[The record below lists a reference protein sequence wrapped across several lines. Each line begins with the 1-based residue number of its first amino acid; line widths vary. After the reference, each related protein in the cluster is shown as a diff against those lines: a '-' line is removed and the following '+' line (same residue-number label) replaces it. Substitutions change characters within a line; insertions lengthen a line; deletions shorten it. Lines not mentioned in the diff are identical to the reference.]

1 MLHGGGFPPYARP
14 VDGTA
19 STSSGSRRLQVVLS
33 CAMSVDGYI
42 DDASPHRL
50 RLSNDED
57 LDRVDAERAWSDAIL
72 VGAGTIR
79 RDNPRLLVR
88 SPARRAERTARGLP
102 PNPTGVTITGSG
114 DLDPSSLFFSADEAT
129 RLVYCP
135 RAAVDGL
142 RRRLEGRATVVG
154 AGDPLDLRL
163 VLADLTDRDVRRL
176 MVEGGSMV
184 HTEFLAEGL
193 ADELHLVVAPFF
205 VGDSRAPR
213 FVADGTFPNDMTLA
227 ETRRMGDLVL
237 IRYLLKAPAGD

>member
-1 MLHGGGFPPYARP
+1 
-14 VDGTA
+14 
-19 STSSGSRRLQVVLS
+19 
-33 CAMSVDGYI
+33 MSIDGYI

-88 SPARRAERTARGLP
+88 SPARRTERTARGLP

-114 DLDPSSLFFSADEAT
+114 DLDPSRLFFTAGEAT
-129 RLVYCP
+129 RLVYCSG
-135 RAAVDGL
+135 AAVDGL
-142 RRRLEGRATVVG
+142 RRRLEGRATVVE

-184 HTEFLAEGL
+184 HTQFLAEGL

-213 FVADGTFPNDMTLA
+213 FVADGAFPHDTGNRMTLA